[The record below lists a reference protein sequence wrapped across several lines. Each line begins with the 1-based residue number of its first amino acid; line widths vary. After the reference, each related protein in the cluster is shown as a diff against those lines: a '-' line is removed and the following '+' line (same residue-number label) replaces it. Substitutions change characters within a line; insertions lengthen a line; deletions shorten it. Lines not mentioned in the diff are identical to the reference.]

1 MPLFYSELK
10 EACLENLSSDPS
22 AGVAGKIF
30 RNTTE
35 NRVKVDDG
43 SSIRALLRND
53 DKCVIGNNG
62 TANNNVRFHR
72 SADGVLQTVPGGDTT
87 AEGSSAS
94 TLAKISTR
102 LEDYIDSN
110 KPANGN
116 AGRLIYV
123 SDKSSVQF
131 DNGSAWVAIGSIIG
145 SSGNANNN
153 VRLHRSANGILQTVP
168 GGDATAEGSSAS
180 TLAKISTRL
189 EDYIDSNKPA
199 NGNAGRLIYVSD
211 TATVQFDNG
220 STWVP
225 IGSTIAIPAGMI
237 MAFGGASVPSGYL
250 LCDGSAVSRTSYA
263 NLFAAIGTAWGEGD
277 GSTTFNLPDLR
288 GRVVQGVKNPVQ
300 ATGSGTVSSNN
311 ATFTAHGFTRTGTKV
326 KRISGSLNGISSR
339 AGDTYWI
346 IVVDANTLAFAS
358 SRANA
363 LANVKVSIS
372 GTNSLVIREFVDIS
386 AADRYAEFSGGN
398 TGANVG
404 SYQDNAPGSHY
415 HRQGHR
421 SDGTEAFGAA
431 GASGSWRYTTTSS
444 GLANNPL
451 VESTPD
457 SPEHTRHENAN
468 VNYIIKT

>member
-1 MPLFYSELK
+1 
-10 EACLENLSSDPS
+10 
-22 AGVAGKIF
+22 
-30 RNTTE
+30 
-35 NRVKVDDG
+35 
-43 SSIRALLRND
+43 
-53 DKCVIGNNG
+53 
-62 TANNNVRFHR
+62 
-72 SADGVLQTVPGGDTT
+72 
-87 AEGSSAS
+87 
-94 TLAKISTR
+94 
-102 LEDYIDSN
+102 
-110 KPANGN
+110 
-116 AGRLIYV
+116 
-123 SDKSSVQF
+123 
-131 DNGSAWVAIGSIIG
+131 
-145 SSGNANNN
+145 
-153 VRLHRSANGILQTVP
+153 
-168 GGDATAEGSSAS
+168 
-180 TLAKISTRL
+180 
-189 EDYIDSNKPA
+189 
-199 NGNAGRLIYVSD
+199 
-211 TATVQFDNG
+211 
-220 STWVP
+220 
-225 IGSTIAIPAGMI
+225 MI